1 MALDPSFVG
10 RSYPPSA
17 AYEVG
22 REKIREFA
30 EAIGDANPAYTDPD
44 AAKALGHPDVIAPPT
59 FPFAITYREAGVV
72 VSDPELGLDYS
83 RVVHGD
89 QRFAYTRPVRAG
101 DRLSVSST
109 IESIKS
115 LAGND
120 VVEVRGEVRD
130 ESGEHVV
137 TAWTKLVAR
146 AAEKADDA
154 ESGASDGRG
163 SGDGAAGKSSESG
176 DA

>member
-1 MALDPSFVG
+1 MALDQSFVG
-10 RSYPPSA
+10 RTYEPTKP
-17 AYEVG
+17 YEVG

-30 EAIGDANPAYTDPD
+30 EAVDDPNPAYTDPE
-44 AAKALGHPDVIAPPT
+44 AAKALGYPDVIAPPT
-59 FPFAITYREAGVV
+59 FPFAITFKAAGDVV
-72 VSDPELGLDYS
+72 ADPLLGLDFA

-89 QRFAYTRPVRAG
+89 QRFTYTRPVRAG
-101 DRLSVSST
+101 DRLAVTST

-120 VVEVRGEVRD
+120 VIEVRGEVHD

-146 AAEKADDA
+146 AAEG
-154 ESGASDGRG
+154 E
-163 SGDGAAGKSSESG
+163 
-176 DA
+176 